1 MIGEI
6 TNANESTK
14 KVIEVHFA
22 VTDERWNAAFMFW
35 SREQRFYLRTLR
47 SSDQFCCFTFMLNN
61 CAVRFNAAN

>member
-14 KVIEVHFA
+14 KAIEVHFA

-35 SREQRFYLRTLR
+35 SREQRFYL
-47 SSDQFCCFTFMLNN
+47 
-61 CAVRFNAAN
+61 